1 MNKIFIGG
9 ILGLGIIINVDAA
22 LISRNFLD
30 ETLNIIT
37 SKLELQLEQKANITE
52 LDSLYDFVGFTE
64 EMKTNKDNY
73 SVYFYRESIIYDGFG
88 EILTGEY
95 NSLLKYIDDI
105 NDTFKKIFQ
114 NILYGD
120 ISYEGISQK
129 NLVEI
134 NNDIKSIN
142 NKVPNLPT
150 GAVDGKY
157 TLTATKIGNQIT
169 YSWEIETQ

>member
-9 ILGLGIIINVDAA
+9 ILGLGIIINVDAS

-30 ETLNIIT
+30 ETLNTIT
-37 SKLELQLEQKANITE
+37 SKLDLQLEQKATITE
-52 LDSLYDFVGFTE
+52 LNSLYDFVGFTE
-64 EMKTNKDNY
+64 EMKTNKDNAGY
-73 SVYFYRESIIYDGFG
+73 YFYRESIYDSFG
-88 EILTGEY
+88 ATFYETY
-95 NSLLKYIDDI
+95 NSLLQYIDDVNNVFNI
-105 NDTFKKIFQ
+105 AFQ

-120 ISYEGISQK
+120 ISYEGIRQK

>member
-9 ILGLGIIINVDAA
+9 ILGLGIIINVDAS

-30 ETLNIIT
+30 ETLNTIT
-37 SKLELQLEQKANITE
+37 SKHELQLEQKATITE
-52 LDSLYDFVGFTE
+52 LNSLYDFVGFTE
-64 EMKTNKDNY
+64 EMKTNKDNDDY
-73 SVYFYRESIIYDGFG
+73 YFYRESIYDGFG
-88 EILTGEY
+88 VDSGKPY
-95 NSLLKYIDDI
+95 NSLLQYIDEV
-105 NDTFKKIFQ
+105 NSAFKNVFQ
-114 NILYGD
+114 NILYGN
-120 ISYEGISQK
+120 IEYEGIRQK

>member
-30 ETLNIIT
+30 ETLNAIT

-64 EMKTNKDNY
+64 EIKTNKDNY
-73 SVYFYRESIIYDGFG
+73 GYYFYRENIYDAFV
-88 EILTGEY
+88 IDFSQYY
-95 NSLLKYIDDI
+95 NSLLQYIDNVNYALYDVFRYI
-105 NDTFKKIFQ
+105 M
-114 NILYGD
+114 YGD
-120 ISYEGISQK
+120 ISYEGIRQN
-129 NLVEI
+129 NLIEI

>member
-52 LDSLYDFVGFTE
+52 LNSLYDFVGFTE
-64 EMKTNKDNY
+64 EIKTNKDNY
-73 SVYFYRESIIYDGFG
+73 GYYFYRENIYGAFDIDFN
-88 EILTGEY
+88 EHY
-95 NSLLKYIDDI
+95 NSLLQYIDDVNNAFI
-105 NDTFKKIFQ
+105 IVFQ
-114 NILYGD
+114 DIMYGNIT
-120 ISYEGISQK
+120 YEGIRQK

>member
-9 ILGLGIIINVDAA
+9 ILGLGIIINVDAS

-30 ETLNIIT
+30 ETLNTIT
-37 SKLELQLEQKANITE
+37 SKLELQLEQKATITE
-52 LDSLYDFVGFTE
+52 LNSLYDFVGFTE
-64 EMKTNKDNY
+64 EMKTNKDNDGY
-73 SVYFYRESIIYDGFG
+73 YFYREGIYDGFG
-88 EILTGEY
+88 ATFYETY
-95 NSLLKYIDDI
+95 NSLLQYIDDVKNVFNI
-105 NDTFKKIFQ
+105 AFQ

-120 ISYEGISQK
+120 ISYEGIRQK

>member
-64 EMKTNKDNY
+64 EIKTNKDSDGY
-73 SVYFYRESIIYDGFG
+73 YFYRETIYDGFG
-88 EILTGEY
+88 VGSGIHC
-95 NSLLKYIDDI
+95 NSLLQYIDEV
-105 NDTFKKIFQ
+105 NSAFKNVFQ

-120 ISYEGISQK
+120 IDYEGIPQK

>member
-9 ILGLGIIINVDAA
+9 ILGLGIIINVDAS

-30 ETLNIIT
+30 ETLNTIT
-37 SKLELQLEQKANITE
+37 SKLELQLEQKATITE
-52 LDSLYDFVGFTE
+52 LNSLYDFVGFTE

-73 SVYFYRESIIYDGFG
+73 GDYFYRENIYDGFG
-88 EILTGEY
+88 EVLRENY
-95 NSLLKYIDDI
+95 NSLLQYIDDV
-105 NDTFKKIFQ
+105 NSVFKNVFQ

-120 ISYEGISQK
+120 ISYDGIPQK

-150 GAVDGKY
+150 GAVEGKY

>member
-73 SVYFYRESIIYDGFG
+73 GYYFYRENIYDAFV
-88 EILTGEY
+88 IDFSQYY
-95 NSLLKYIDDI
+95 NSLLQYIDDVNNASI
-105 NDTFKKIFQ
+105 IIFQ
-114 NILYGD
+114 DILYGN
-120 ISYEGISQK
+120 ITYEGIRQK

-134 NNDIKSIN
+134 NNDIRSIN

>member
-64 EMKTNKDNY
+64 EMKTNKDNDDY
-73 SVYFYRESIIYDGFG
+73 YFYRENDYAGIGVVFS
-88 EILTGEY
+88 EHY
-95 NSLLKYIDDI
+95 NSLLQYIDDV
-105 NDTFKKIFQ
+105 NHALYDVFRY
-114 NILYGD
+114 ILHGD
-120 ISYEGISQK
+120 ISFEGIHQK
-129 NLVEI
+129 NFIEI